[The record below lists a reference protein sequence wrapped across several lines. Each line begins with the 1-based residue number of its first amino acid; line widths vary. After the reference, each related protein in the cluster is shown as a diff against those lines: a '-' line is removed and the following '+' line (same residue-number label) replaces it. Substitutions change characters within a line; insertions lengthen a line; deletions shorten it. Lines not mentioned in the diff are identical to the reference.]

1 VSDYE
6 RSDYQSFSFAGSS
19 RYVGSIT
26 FRDQLDWP
34 GAARVLAATNF
45 RRSEWATTIA
55 PVKIRASVASKLPGA
70 MQLIQEPM
78 IAGAS
83 YMAAMSLFVLPAP

>member
-6 RSDYQSFSFAGSS
+6 RSDYQSFSLAGSS

-45 RRSEWATTIA
+45 RRSECATTNA
-55 PVKIRASVASKLPGA
+55 PIKIRASVAPKLPGA
-70 MQLIQEPM
+70 MQLMQVPM
-78 IAGAS
+78 IVGAS
-83 YMAAMSLFVLPAP
+83 YMAASSLLLSL